1 MATLKVAVV
10 GAGAMGSLFG
20 GSLAASGHEVW
31 LIDVWKEHVE
41 AINKNGLTIEEVG
54 GRERLIKDIKATTDP
69 REVGTVDLVLV
80 FVKSALTEEAA
91 RGALPLFGGSTT
103 AITLQNGLGN
113 VEKIASVVGEERVT
127 AGVTSHGSTM
137 LGPGKIR
144 HAGVG
149 ETLVGELD
157 GRITDRIRR
166 IADALNS
173 AGIEA
178 KVTENIQGAIWGKLI
193 VNVGINPLTALTGL
207 LNGQLLDFK
216 ETQELLEMVV
226 EEAAEVAKKKGI
238 RLTYDDPVSHVKE
251 VCRLTAANKSSMLQ
265 DVMNKRR
272 TEIDVINGAIVK
284 EGEKVGISTPANKVV
299 TNLISVIQ
307 QNYKSK

>member
-1 MATLKVAVV
+1 
-10 GAGAMGSLFG
+10 MGSLFG

-31 LIDVWKEHVE
+31 LVDVWKEHVE
-41 AINKNGLTIEEVG
+41 AINKNGLLIEEVG
-54 GRERLIKDIKATTDP
+54 GRERIIKNVKATTDP
-69 REVGTVDLVLV
+69 REVGTADLVLV
-80 FVKSALTEEAA
+80 FVKSAFTEEAT
-91 RGALPLFGGSTT
+91 RGALPLFGGNTT

-157 GRITDRIRR
+157 GRITERIRR
-166 IADALNS
+166 IADALNT
-173 AGIEA
+173 AGIET
-178 KVTENIQGAIWGKLI
+178 KVTDNIQGAIWGKLI

-216 ETQELLEMVV
+216 ETEELLEMVV
-226 EEAAEVAKKKGI
+226 GEAAEVAKRKGI
-238 RLTYDDPVSHVKE
+238 RLTYDGPISHVKE

-284 EGEKVGISTPANKVV
+284 EGERIGVPTPANKVV